1 MVVMSGVT
9 ARRHDYQL
17 CDAVAMDTALL
28 GFRAAMLTFYLSI
41 YISRCLA
48 GWRRGDPVLGEEGR
62 DRKSVGRAERNM
74 QMGTC
79 YISCLSL
86 TFQ

>member
-62 DRKSVGRAERNM
+62 DR
-74 QMGTC
+74 
-79 YISCLSL
+79 
-86 TFQ
+86 